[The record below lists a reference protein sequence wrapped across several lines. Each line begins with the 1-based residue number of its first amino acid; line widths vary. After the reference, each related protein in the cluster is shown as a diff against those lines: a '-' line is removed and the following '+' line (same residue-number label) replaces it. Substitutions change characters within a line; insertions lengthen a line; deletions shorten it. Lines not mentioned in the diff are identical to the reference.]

1 MDKQMKALLEELPK
15 VVERHL
21 DLEGVPLTKLD
32 AELEQIQHEKGLEV
46 E

>member
-1 MDKQMKALLEELPK
+1 MDKQMKALLEELLN

-21 DLEGVPLTKLD
+21 NLGGVPLTKLD
-32 AELEQIQHEKGLEV
+32 AELEQIVHEKSLE